1 MQKASE
7 KYHIKMNEPVWVE
20 MKSESSSSDWV
31 NNANYYLKEGKYDF
45 VLYLIRE
52 NNNIYPKLKMHSLCT
67 NGYVSQ
73 VVKFDTLYRKDIKN
87 ICSKIYC
94 K

>member
-87 ICSKIYC
+87 ICSKILL
-94 K
+94 